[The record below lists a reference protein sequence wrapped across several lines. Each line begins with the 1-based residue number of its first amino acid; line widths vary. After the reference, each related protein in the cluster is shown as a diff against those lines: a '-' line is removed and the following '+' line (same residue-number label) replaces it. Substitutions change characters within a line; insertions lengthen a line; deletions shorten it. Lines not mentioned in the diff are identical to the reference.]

1 MTSFTSRYGNPAD
14 DYKGAH
20 IWAQCRHTA
29 TVVAVAGRIDA
40 RNVDHVIARSLRVI
54 SGDSPFVLDLSGV
67 TTFTPAALKL
77 LTAVDDHCAT
87 LGAAWALVAGD
98 AVAHRIPRR
107 AEFAMLDTVA
117 EAEHRFDD
125 AILRRRG
132 LLLPLLRR
140 TA

>member
-29 TVVAVAGRIDA
+29 TVVAVTGKIDA
-40 RNVDHVIARSLRVI
+40 RNVDHVIARTIRVMQN
-54 SGDSPFVLDLSGV
+54 SPFVLDLSGV
-67 TTFTPAALKL
+67 TSFTPAALRL

-87 LGAAWALVAGD
+87 MDAQWALVASD
-98 AVAHRIPRR
+98 AVSSRIPRR
-107 AEFAMLDTVA
+107 AEFPMLDTVA

>member
-29 TVVAVAGRIDA
+29 TVVAVTGKVDA
-40 RNVDHVIARSLRVI
+40 RNVDHVIARTIRVI
-54 SGDSPFVLDLSGV
+54 SGESPFVLDLSGV
-67 TTFTPAALKL
+67 TVFTPAALRL
-77 LTAVDDHCAT
+77 LTAVDDHCAEI
-87 LGAAWALVAGD
+87 GAQWALVTSE
-98 AVAHRIPRR
+98 AVVARVPRR
-107 AEFAMLDTVA
+107 LEFTMLESVA
-117 EAEHRFDD
+117 AAEHRFDD

-132 LLLPLLRR
+132 LLMPLLRR

>member
-29 TVVAVAGRIDA
+29 TVVAVTGKVDA
-40 RNVDHVIARSLRVI
+40 RNVDHVIARTVRVI
-54 SGDSPFVLDLSGV
+54 GGESPFVLDLSGV
-67 TTFTPAALKL
+67 TTFTPAALRL
-77 LTAVDDHCAT
+77 LTAVDDHC
-87 LGAAWALVAGD
+87 D
-98 AVAHRIPRR
+98 AVVARIPRR
-107 AEFAMLDTVA
+107 LEFTMLESVA
-117 EAEHRFDD
+117 AAEHRFDD

>member
-20 IWAQCRHTA
+20 IWAQCRHNA
-29 TVVAVAGRIDA
+29 TVVAVTGKVDA
-40 RNVDHVIARSLRVI
+40 RNVDHVIARTIRVI
-54 SGDSPFVLDLSGV
+54 GGESPFVLDLSGV
-67 TTFTPAALKL
+67 TAFTPAALRL

-87 LGAAWALVAGD
+87 IGAQWALVTSE
-98 AVAHRIPRR
+98 AVVARIPRR
-107 AEFAMLDTVA
+107 LEFTMLESVA
-117 EAEHRFDD
+117 AAEHRFDD

>member
-29 TVVAVAGRIDA
+29 TVVAVTGKVDA
-40 RNVDHVIARSLRVI
+40 RNVDHVIARTVRVI
-54 SGDSPFVLDLSGV
+54 GEESPFVLDLSGV
-67 TTFTPAALKL
+67 MTFTPAALRL
-77 LTAVDDHCAT
+77 LTAVDDHCAAI
-87 LGAAWALVAGD
+87 GAQWALVAGE
-98 AVAHRIPRR
+98 AVIQRIPRR
-107 AEFAMLDTVA
+107 VEFPMLDTVA